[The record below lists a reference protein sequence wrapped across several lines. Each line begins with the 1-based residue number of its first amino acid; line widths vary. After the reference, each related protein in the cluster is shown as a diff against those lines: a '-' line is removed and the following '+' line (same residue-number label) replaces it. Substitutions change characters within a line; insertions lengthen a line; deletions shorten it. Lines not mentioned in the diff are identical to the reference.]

1 MLTIKRYDKDLTTG
15 VIYGWDLATAF
26 EGADYYVFVFE
37 QRIGDKEPVTCRIER
52 EKSIVS
58 QNRGYTSGYKCDV
71 FQVGAS
77 WRCTYMLEPKHIR
90 NSVLLYELVES
101 TLETHKDSIV

>member
-15 VIYGWDLATAF
+15 VIYGWDLAKAF

-37 QRIGDKEPVTCRIER
+37 ERIGDSKPVTCRIER
-52 EKSIVS
+52 GLSDGLVS
-58 QNRGYTSGYKCDV
+58 KVYKCEV

-77 WRCTYMLEPKHIR
+77 WRCTYMLEPRHLQH
-90 NSVLLYELVES
+90 SVLLYELVEN

>member
-37 QRIGDKEPVTCRIER
+37 ERIGNSKPVTCRIER
-52 EKSIVS
+52 EKSIIA
-58 QNRGYTSGYKCDV
+58 QNRGYTSGYKCEV
-71 FQVGAS
+71 FQVGGQ
-77 WRCTYMLEPKHIR
+77 WTGTYLLEPRHLQH
-90 NSVLLYELVES
+90 SVLLYELIENTIS
-101 TLETHKDSIV
+101 QYIP

>member
-1 MLTIKRYDKDLTTG
+1 MLTIKRYDKDLLSG
-15 VIYGWDLATAF
+15 VIYGWDLVKAF

-37 QRIGDKEPVTCRIER
+37 QRIGNNQPVTCRIER
-52 EKSIVS
+52 MLSDGLVGKV
-58 QNRGYTSGYKCDV
+58 YKCEV

-77 WRCTYMLEPKHIR
+77 WRCSYMLQPNHILH
-90 NSVLLYELVES
+90 SVQLYGLVEN

>member
-1 MLTIKRYDKDLTTG
+1 MLTIKQYDKDLLTG

-37 QRIGDKEPVTCRIER
+37 QRIGDKQPVTCRIER
-52 EKSIVS
+52 GLSDGD
-58 QNRGYTSGYKCDV
+58 RYKCDV

-77 WRCTYMLEPKHIR
+77 WRCSYMLEPKHILH
-90 NSVLLYELVES
+90 SVLLYELVES
-101 TLETHKDSIV
+101 TLETHKDSIA

>member
-15 VIYGWDLATAF
+15 VIYGWDLAKAF

-37 QRIGDKEPVTCRIER
+37 QRIGDKQPVTCRIER
-52 EKSIVS
+52 EECIVS
-58 QNRGYTSGYKCDV
+58 QNRGYTSGYKCEV
-71 FQVGAS
+71 FQVSAS
-77 WRCTYMLEPKHIR
+77 WRCTYMLQPKHIR

-101 TLETHKDSIV
+101 TLENHKDSIV